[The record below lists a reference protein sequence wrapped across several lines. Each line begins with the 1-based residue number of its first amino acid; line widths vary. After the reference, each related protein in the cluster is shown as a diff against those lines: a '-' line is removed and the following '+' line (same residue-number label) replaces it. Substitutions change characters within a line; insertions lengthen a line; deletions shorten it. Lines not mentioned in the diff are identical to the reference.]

1 MEKQLDF
8 VIVTGLSGAGKTE
21 AARSFED
28 LGFFCIDNLPPML
41 VPKFTDLVAQSGGN
55 INRIALVI
63 DIRGGKF
70 FNDVFDVLEG
80 LESRG
85 IRYSILFLEASDE
98 ALVRRFKES
107 RRRHPLAPEGS
118 ILEGITLERKRLQ
131 ELRGRATHIINT
143 TDLKPREL
151 REKIKNIFGNGNFGD
166 KMHITV
172 TSFGFKYGL
181 PIDADLTLDVRFL
194 PNPHYV
200 DSLRPQTGLDKA
212 VSDYVTKWPVTQQY
226 LEKLQDFLGFQLPL
240 FVNEGRSELMIAVGC
255 TGGRHRSVT
264 IAERL
269 GAFFRGKGFP
279 VTIEHRDIEK

>member
-1 MEKQLDF
+1 MDF